1 MVGSKALYVVLIIA
15 PEEHGSFNCRAMF
28 LGCFYI
34 KNYLVAFNL
43 LGGLV
48 LVFRSESFF
57 KLRKYR
63 SEYATLIL
71 SGEDFKTFIAVDAT

>member
-1 MVGSKALYVVLIIA
+1 M
-15 PEEHGSFNCRAMF
+15 
-28 LGCFYI
+28 
-34 KNYLVAFNL
+34 